1 MPYLRSIAWLIL
13 TAAPL
18 LVIGA
23 ETDPRRG
30 LAQTVT
36 VDWSGVPLRQALA
49 GVSRSNGLPLVIDR
63 RVDPTLSVELVAR
76 NLPVERLLLR
86 LGNEHNFATSVVGPV
101 VYVGPH
107 RSAESIRT
115 LVALAKEQVQPLP
128 AKTRTALLSPKAMKW
143 DDLATPRELIAQLA
157 AETGATVNGIER
169 GPHDLWAANEL
180 PPMSLI
186 ERLQLILSQFDLT
199 FRIDSGGKT
208 IMIVPLP
215 EQVEIVRSYPGGSDS
230 EGLAKTWAR
239 RIPSATLEVHERKII
254 VHGRL
259 EDHEQLQ
266 QPSTVAKKA
275 PPAKGGKQVHTLK
288 VDNIPL
294 GRLLKSI
301 AQTLGLELKLD
312 EEAAIAAGISLDQ
325 LVSIDAKDVTTL
337 ELFERLA
344 GPAGLNVR
352 IDGTNVEIAPKR

>member
-1 MPYLRSIAWLIL
+1 LIAWLIL

-30 LAQTVT
+30 LAQAVT

-49 GVSRSNGLPLVIDR
+49 GMSRSAGLPLVIDR

-76 NLPVERLLLR
+76 DLPVERLLLR

-101 VYVGPH
+101 VYLGPH

-115 LVALAKEQVQPLP
+115 LIALAKEQVQPLSS
-128 AKTRTALLSPKAMKW
+128 KTRTALLSPKAMQW
-143 DDLATPRELIAQLA
+143 DDLTTPRGLIAQMA
-157 AETGATVNGIER
+157 AEAGATIDGIER
-169 GPHDLWAANEL
+169 VPHDLWAANEF
-180 PPMSLI
+180 PPLQLI

-199 FRIDSGGKT
+199 FRITSGGKT
-208 IMIVPLP
+208 IAIVSVP
-215 EQVEIVRSYPGGSDS
+215 EQVEIVRSYPGGSDP
-230 EGLAKTWAR
+230 EALAKSWAR
-239 RIPSATLEVHERKII
+239 KIPGATLEVHERKI
-254 VHGRL
+254 VVRGRL

-266 QPSTVAKKA
+266 QPSTVSKKA
-275 PPAKGGKQVHTLK
+275 SPAKGGKQVHTLK

-294 GRLLKSI
+294 GRLLKSL
-301 AQTLGLELKLD
+301 ADTLGLELKLD
-312 EEAAIAAGISLDQ
+312 EEAVIAAGISLDQ
-325 LVSIDAKDVTTL
+325 LVSIDAKEVTTL

-344 GPAGLNVR
+344 GPAGLNVK
-352 IDGTNVEIAPKR
+352 IDGTSIVVTPKR